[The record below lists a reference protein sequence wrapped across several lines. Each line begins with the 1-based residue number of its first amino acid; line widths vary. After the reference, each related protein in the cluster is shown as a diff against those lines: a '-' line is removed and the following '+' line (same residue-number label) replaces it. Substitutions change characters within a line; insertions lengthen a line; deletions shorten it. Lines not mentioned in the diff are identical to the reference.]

1 MRNFFLNAESLS
13 RLLDRKESLYS
24 GLFIFCAKL
33 KRLLSVLSR
42 RLLSQCRIKVKH
54 IPVKEEI
61 IMRKPKAFRLL
72 CILSVLLFVV
82 AFSKTGIAQV
92 EGEDI
97 VIGKSVTMTSK
108 ILKGEVPVLISVP
121 EGYDTGST
129 RYAVLYDLA
138 SFLFAFDYGTVDYL
152 ARGTFIPN
160 MIIVGVPPLQNG
172 YPPTPFEQ
180 RGEELSGADLSIK
193 FLKEELIPFVEKN
206 YRTNKFRI
214 LYGHSIHGLFTM
226 YTLFNYPDLFS
237 AYIAGSPW
245 FQHNDQYWLK
255 NIEKMAKV
263 RKVDDKFLFMTVG
276 KEEAELTLDTF
287 KELEKWMNAN
297 PIAGLTWKSAW
308 VEGDHG
314 SMVGRNIYDGLQF
327 IFSGWRPS
335 RELLRS
341 ADLDAIKE
349 YVKTHLAKWEKH
361 GFDESAILSERTVNS
376 LGYYLLGQK
385 ELEKAVEIFSYNIK
399 RFPKSFNAHDSLAE
413 GYMIMDDREKAI
425 KYYKMAIELNPG
437 DTEYAKRV
445 LKNSKDKLR
454 ELGVEK

>member
-1 MRNFFLNAESLS
+1 
-13 RLLDRKESLYS
+13 
-24 GLFIFCAKL
+24 
-33 KRLLSVLSR
+33 
-42 RLLSQCRIKVKH
+42 
-54 IPVKEEI
+54 
-61 IMRKPKAFRLL
+61 MRKPKAFRILS
-72 CILSVLLFVV
+72 ILSVLLFVA
-82 AFSKTGIAQV
+82 AFSKTGITQV
-92 EGEDI
+92 EGEDV
-97 VIGKSVTMTSK
+97 VIGKSLTMTSK
-108 ILKGEVPVLISVP
+108 ILKGELPVLISVP
-121 EGYDTGST
+121 QGYESSGAD
-129 RYAVLYDLA
+129 YPVLYDLA
-138 SFLFAFDYGTVDYL
+138 SFQFAYDYGTVDYL
-152 ARGTFIPN
+152 ARGMFIPN
-160 MIIVGVPPLQNG
+160 MIVVGVPGIQNG
-172 YPPTPFEQ
+172 YAPTPFEE
-180 RGEELSGADLSIK
+180 RGEELAGADLSIK
-193 FLKEELIPFVEKN
+193 FLKEELIPFVENN

-226 YTLFNYPDLFS
+226 YTLFNYPDLFT

-245 FQHNDQYWLK
+245 FRNNDQYWLK

-297 PIAGLTWKSAW
+297 AITGLTWKSAW

-335 RELLRS
+335 RELMRN
-341 ADLDAIKE
+341 ADLGEIKE
-349 YVKTHLAKWEKH
+349 YVKTHLAKWAKY
-361 GFDESAILSERTVNS
+361 GFDESAVLPERIVNS

-385 ELEKAVEIFSYNIK
+385 ELEKAVEIFSYNVK

-413 GYMIMDDREKAI
+413 GYMVMGEREKAI
-425 KYYKMAIELNPG
+425 KCYKMAVELNPG
-437 DTEYAKRV
+437 DTPYAKRV

>member
-1 MRNFFLNAESLS
+1 
-13 RLLDRKESLYS
+13 
-24 GLFIFCAKL
+24 
-33 KRLLSVLSR
+33 
-42 RLLSQCRIKVKH
+42 
-54 IPVKEEI
+54 
-61 IMRKPKAFRLL
+61 MRKPKAFKFL
-72 CILSVLLFVV
+72 CIMSVFLFFAV
-82 AFSKTGIAQV
+82 FSKTGIAQV
-92 EGEDI
+92 EGDDV

-108 ILKGEVPVLISVP
+108 ILKREVQILISVP

-129 RYAVLYDLA
+129 KYPVLYDLA
-138 SFLFAFDYGTVDYL
+138 SFLFAYDYGTVDYL
-152 ARGTFIPN
+152 ARGMFIPS
-160 MIIVGVPPLQNG
+160 MIVVGAPPLQDG
-172 YPPTPFEQ
+172 YPPTPFEE
-180 RGEELSGADLSIK
+180 RGEELSGADLSIR

-226 YTLFNYPDLFS
+226 YTLFNYPDLFT

-245 FQHNDQYWLK
+245 FQFNDQYWLK

-276 KEEAELTLDTF
+276 KEEAELTLDTY

-297 PIAGLTWKSAW
+297 KITGLTWKSVW

-335 RELLRS
+335 RELLRN
-341 ADLDAIKE
+341 ADIDEIKK
-349 YVKTHLAKWEKH
+349 YVKTHLAKWAKY
-361 GFDESAILSERTVNS
+361 GFDESVILPERTVNS
-376 LGYYLLGQK
+376 LGYYLLGQQ
-385 ELEKAVEIFSYNIK
+385 ELEKAVEIFLYNIK

-413 GYMIMDDREKAI
+413 GYMMTGDKEKAI
-425 KYYKMAIELNPG
+425 KYYKMAVELNPG
-437 DTEYAKRV
+437 DTAYAKRI